1 MAEAQRLIGISLAK
15 IAQSRVCRGGV
26 SLHKNLL
33 VATVLQKARYIFME
47 EAYHIVHGHYLQQQQ
62 QQQQHHHQLMQ
73 EQQNAAYLLA
83 GHCDGSSADSSSNDS
98 CDDECSNSKCGEV
111 DEKPHLHTIGT
122 AQEDELVDPVEEDET
137 SPSSCA
143 TIGESLSYDCDSTIL
158 PTTIGGLP
166 LEPLNMCRNGD
177 GSSGTEEEDE
187 EEETGPGGDDEE
199 KQTSPPHDVS
209 HLFLLP
215 ALAPW
220 IGAAEDNKENVS
232 TGGSFPFL
240 PSVVSSPFDD
250 EEDEEEP
257 EDEEDEEEENTCQD
271 LSCHQR
277 KPAVVEEQTPELVK
291 QFESAVRSKGAMRYF
306 DLDDRRTVG
315 RPERRRRRHR
325 TEGDHQQQ
333 QPLDS
338 NSTATPA
345 KRRRS
350 STTDESKASLA
361 MANSETGNSDPVE
374 DDDRILP
381 IALLSAKRMKTCDSQ
396 RPLTPAICSSS
407 SHGNTSPPQ
416 FYSSPHETICAGD
429 AETLSECVN
438 QQLEAENLT
447 TTSLPASGAKSPE
460 QQPHTAEQP
469 EHSDTDAPPTPSVES
484 IDRITSLVSI
494 FSFGNLSRSVST
506 PDFCAAQAQK
516 DSRPDAGGSL
526 LTSQLQ
532 HHGQRGYLTMTV

>member
-83 GHCDGSSADSSSNDS
+83 GHCDSASADSCDEECNDAG
-98 CDDECSNSKCGEV
+98 NKCGEV
-111 DEKPHLHTIGT
+111 EEKHQNNHLPAIGGGSA
-122 AQEDELVDPVEEDET
+122 AQEDELVDPVEEEEEEEEEET
-137 SPSSCA
+137 LSGAQTTVSGVA
-143 TIGESLSYDCDSTIL
+143 VGESLPYDSDSTIL

-166 LEPLNMCRNGD
+166 LEPLNMCRN
-177 GSSGTEEEDE
+177 SGTCAADEQDEETVAVGEEE
-187 EEETGPGGDDEE
+187 G
-199 KQTSPPHDVS
+199 KQSTAPHDVS

-220 IGAAEDNKENVS
+220 MSASEDKENA
-232 TGGSFPFL
+232 GGSFPFL
-240 PSVVSSPFDD
+240 PSTFDGHD
-250 EEDEEEP
+250 DEDEEE
-257 EDEEDEEEENTCQD
+257 EEEDEEEENTCQD

-277 KPAVVEEQTPELVK
+277 KPELMEEEQTPELVK
-291 QFESAVRSKGAMRYF
+291 QLESAVRSKGAMRYF
-306 DLDDRRTVG
+306 DLDDRRTTAS

-325 TEGDHQQQ
+325 TEGDHHHHHQGT
-333 QPLDS
+333 S
-338 NSTATPA
+338 VPA

-350 STTDESKASLA
+350 STTESSASDGSTRASNRPAEDE
-361 MANSETGNSDPVE
+361 
-374 DDDRILP
+374 RILP
-381 IALLSAKRMKTCDSQ
+381 IALLSAKRLKTCDSP
-396 RPLTPAICSSS
+396 RPNPLAPVICNGSAGGS
-407 SHGNTSPPQ
+407 GQPQ
-416 FYSSPHETICAGD
+416 FYSSPHETICPGD

-447 TTSLPASGAKSPE
+447 TTSGSQFHSSPV
-460 QQPHTAEQP
+460 QQQQQQQQAEESP
-469 EHSDTDAPPTPSVES
+469 DVDAPPTPSVES